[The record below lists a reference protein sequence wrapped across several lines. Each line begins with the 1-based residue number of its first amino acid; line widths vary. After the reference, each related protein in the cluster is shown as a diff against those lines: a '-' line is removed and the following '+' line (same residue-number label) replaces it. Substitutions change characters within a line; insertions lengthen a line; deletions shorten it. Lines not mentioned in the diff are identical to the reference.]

1 MRVSAAVAAVALLV
15 AVIWALVAP
24 RQYDDTGQAPL
35 TTTGEAAPI
44 ALEDID
50 DLTDAVGRQVI
61 VDDAE
66 VESVPGDEGFWIT
79 GHDDSAWVQL
89 KTAGESPFT
98 VRAGDRVSFTG
109 VVVAH
114 GADFAERPEFSEVD
128 ARRLIDAGAHIEV
141 PVGDVKLTG

>member
-1 MRVSAAVAAVALLV
+1 MRDRIMRVSAAVAAVALLV

-24 RQYDDTGQAPL
+24 RQY
-35 TTTGEAAPI
+35 
-44 ALEDID
+44 DID